1 MRWSE
6 RAFPGDYRLPIR
18 LQRVRSGTL
27 DEILRGLARCVT
39 EQKRPRYAKFEPVDP
54 SVSLSLNEIDGSV
67 SVEGGSAHCGV
78 QVKSV
83 SEVHVAIDR
92 FQAAGIATLSEEALT
107 CCYAVQD
114 KVWATNPDGHKWEAF
129 VVQQAVVKDDVYAKA
144 GCCSPDLVLLKSC
157 PTME

>member
-1 MRWSE
+1 MRFYEVLLGVS
-6 RAFPGDYRLPIR
+6 P
-18 LQRVRSGTL
+18 SK
-27 DEILRGLARCVT
+27 
-39 EQKRPRYAKFEPVDP
+39 KRPRYAKFEPVDP

-107 CCYAVQD
+107 CCYAVLD
-114 KVWATNPDGHKWEAF
+114 KVWATDPDGHKWEAF